1 LHQNQSS
8 ARYCDYLIIGG
19 GSAGGI
25 LARRLADADIGSVIL
40 LEAGKSDEGDPSILD
55 LSLLDSQDPAT
66 DWGFKASPING
77 QPHYLKYLRARM
89 LGGCGGHNDCAFLTP
104 PDCDFDTWESLGAD
118 NWSAAG
124 VAPYFKRVKSMI
136 HIDSTPPV
144 SPVSERFVQA
154 GCELGLPRIDFT
166 QHITQGVGVFPL
178 NSIGKY
184 RQSASVAYLHPL
196 HDLPHNLRIE
206 CNTRAERLL
215 IENGTAT
222 GCTTRDQE
230 FRANR
235 EVLLACGSI
244 QTPQLLMISGIGPG
258 DHLSEFGID
267 TIVDLPGVGKNLVDH
282 AAANVVLQL
291 EEPIPG
297 WKLTPCEVTMM
308 LQGDGGQPAPE
319 LLYHFVL
326 GLRDKYLGSVTDYSN
341 INGVKISP
349 NVTRPKSRGV
359 LQLQSADI
367 VDQPFINLN
376 YFSDPDNY
384 DMDTMIKGIR
394 FARQFSHAPA
404 FRNLTATEIF
414 PGPDIASDE
423 EIADYVRGTC
433 ETVYHPAGTCRM
445 GRTDDSKTVVGP
457 DLRIRGIPN
466 LRVCDASVFP
476 SMVTVNINN
485 TVMMVAE
492 KAADLVITAGR

>member
-1 LHQNQSS
+1 MRQNQLP
-8 ARYCDYLIIGG
+8 AQYCDYLIIGG

-25 LARRLADADIGSVIL
+25 LAKRLADANIGSVIL
-40 LEAGKSDEGDPSILD
+40 LEAGKSDEGDPAILD
-55 LSLLDSQDPAT
+55 LSLLDSQEPDT
-66 DWGFKASPING
+66 EWGFKACPING
-77 QPHYLKYLRARM
+77 QSHYLKYLRARM

-104 PDCDFDTWESLGAD
+104 PDSDFDAWESLGAE
-118 NWSAAG
+118 NWSAAD
-124 VAPYFKRVKSMI
+124 VAPYFKRVKSTV
-136 HIDSTPPV
+136 HVDSSPPV
-144 SPVSERFVQA
+144 SQVSEFFLQA
-154 GCELGLPRIDFT
+154 GNELGLPRIDFT
-166 QHITQGVGVFPL
+166 QDITRGVGAFPL

-196 HDLPHNLRIE
+196 QNLPRNLRVE

-215 IENGTAT
+215 IENGRVI
-222 GCTTRDQE
+222 GCTSRDQE

-244 QTPQLLMISGIGPG
+244 QTPQLLMVSGIGPG

-291 EEPIPG
+291 NQPIPD
-297 WKLTPCEVTMM
+297 WVLTPCEVTMM
-308 LQGDGGQPAPE
+308 LQVDTGQPAPE

-326 GLRDKYLGSVTDYSN
+326 GLRDKYFGSVTDYSN
-341 INGVKISP
+341 INGVKLSP
-349 NVTRPKSRGV
+349 NVTRPKSRGE
-359 LQLQSADI
+359 LLLQSADI
-367 VDQPFINLN
+367 RDQPVINLN

-394 FARQFSHAPA
+394 FAQRFSHATA
-404 FRNLTATEIF
+404 FRKLSATEIF
-414 PGPDIASDE
+414 PGPDVASDE
-423 EIADYVRGTC
+423 DIADYVRRTC

-445 GRTDDSKTVVGP
+445 GRIDDVKTVVGP

-476 SMVTVNINN
+476 AMVTVNINN

-492 KAADLVITAGR
+492 KAADLVITNCG